1 MEFTFRM
8 DNFVRPCQQVI
19 MGGKEANLFAFGRS
33 ASAYFEFFLNLLTK
47 IRKQCCW
54 HFGPTDLD
62 NFCLIQRKIC
72 TIGGLYKPIEKSHKP
87 IIPFNPFIQISHI
100 FFTPEYTSNKMAT
113 FLSFHKNALTKL
125 FVVLLAILLIQQ
137 HVVQVDGQMCDPRMF
152 SKCLT
157 KIYIYTFS
165 ACPEGKYCSWFW
177 CYDCLKNGAGVY
189 NYKGL
194 NSIPGCFQFVKINLL
209 IVRCD
214 CK

>member
-1 MEFTFRM
+1 
-8 DNFVRPCQQVI
+8 
-19 MGGKEANLFAFGRS
+19 
-33 ASAYFEFFLNLLTK
+33 
-47 IRKQCCW
+47 
-54 HFGPTDLD
+54 
-62 NFCLIQRKIC
+62 
-72 TIGGLYKPIEKSHKP
+72 
-87 IIPFNPFIQISHI
+87 
-100 FFTPEYTSNKMAT
+100 MAT

-194 NSIPGCFQFVKINLL
+194 NSIPGLAKKFLGVAIHLIIEFDLIFLLTNLIMFSLFLFHQL
-209 IVRCD
+209 ISFRRSLFFHLFTAIWMPGRTI
-214 CK
+214 